1 MGNSFRQ
8 SSCIS
13 TNTIH
18 NPKCT
23 EHNAQYTMHN
33 TQYTMHNT
41 QYTMHMQCTLH
52 KALLTAQCTMH
63 YYNRSCMF
71 FVCRKLHDCNVLY
84 EAERKWRGLLRVH
97 LLTTEVTVQ
106 NHMRATSFDDHH
118 DDGDGGDHDCD
129 HDDG

>member
-1 MGNSFRQ
+1 
-8 SSCIS
+8 
-13 TNTIH
+13 
-18 NPKCT
+18 
-23 EHNAQYTMHN
+23 
-33 TQYTMHNT
+33 
-41 QYTMHMQCTLH
+41 
-52 KALLTAQCTMH
+52 
-63 YYNRSCMF
+63 MF

-129 HDDG
+129 HDDGDDHDYDYDELTGHSSSPRASWINWLVDEREIFREFAAEAACHSIVKI